1 MGGEPQTADENDEDA
16 VIFTSTSQFIAVL
29 FGSFFFVGGSLSKYF
44 YYCLQKESFSLL

>member
-29 FGSFFFVGGSLSKYF
+29 FGSFFVGGSLSKYF